1 MDYVI
6 HAIQATKVC
15 KIDCLE
21 LLFANE
27 SNYTETAD
35 SLIVQQTF
43 PIPHSCIFGAVYA
56 LTKSFFILE
65 QIIDIEN

>member
-1 MDYVI
+1 MEYVI

-21 LLFANE
+21 LLFANV
-27 SNYTETAD
+27 SNYTETTD
-35 SLIVQQTF
+35 SLIVRQTF
-43 PIPHSCIFGAVYA
+43 PILHSCIFGAVYA
-56 LTKSFFILE
+56 LTESFFILE